1 MADKKDGDTSPPYLY
16 FLSDYRFRKP
26 LKGSNFGVRAEISTY
41 PACLLAILLSLARR
55 DRRDKETQQFIL
67 VRATL
72 QCNTLLQRF
81 GGLPRRA
88 EDELV

>member
-1 MADKKDGDTSPPYLY
+1 MKIVGFRVPQTLDRFKLWGACGDLNLPSLPTHNPH
-16 FLSDYRFRKP
+16 
-26 LKGSNFGVRAEISTY
+26 
-41 PACLLAILLSLARR
+41 SLAHRAQR
-55 DRRDKETQQFIL
+55 DRETQQFIL
-67 VRATL
+67 VRPTL